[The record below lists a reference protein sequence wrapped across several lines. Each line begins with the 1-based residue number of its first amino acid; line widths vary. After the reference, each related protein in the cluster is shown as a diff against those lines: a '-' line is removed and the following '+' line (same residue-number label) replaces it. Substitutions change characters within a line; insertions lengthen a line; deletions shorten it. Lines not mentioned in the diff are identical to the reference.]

1 MTGRRSE
8 AKKAGV
14 EVGRHFDGS
23 THSGEELDTRH
34 LEAFL
39 GAVDAGSVTRAA
51 SMLQVS
57 QPTVT
62 NRIKAL
68 ERSLGLPLL
77 ERLPGGVRPTRA
89 GRSILEQAREI
100 VRLSV
105 RVRRMA
111 DASLAPQGKICV
123 GASESLIN
131 YRLLPLIEYLLLR
144 YPEMD
149 VSLRLS
155 TPQEA
160 LRMLRNGQMDC
171 VFMIGSGASQEDLE
185 HRDLCPEPLA
195 LVAGERR
202 AHSRPG
208 PQEAVSSILVTAD
221 LDVRHCGGLLN
232 EVESTL
238 RAGRTLKL
246 DSIAAVKRMAES
258 GIGVGLLPEVTV
270 AEDIADGRLRRVV
283 DWRPTTPTYTQALW
297 RRGDGGHPVLDA
309 VLKAASDVV
318 SAG

>member
-1 MTGRRSE
+1 MEGSRRS
-8 AKKAGV
+8 
-14 EVGRHFDGS
+14 VGLYFDES
-23 THSGEELDTRH
+23 THPGEELDTRH

-51 SMLQVS
+51 IVLQVT

-68 ERSLGLPLL
+68 ERSLGLTLL

-89 GRSILEQAREI
+89 GRSILDQAREI
-100 VRLSV
+100 MRLSSH
-105 RVRRMA
+105 VRRIA
-111 DASLAPQGKICV
+111 DASLTPQGKFCV

-131 YRLLPLIEYLLLR
+131 HRLLPLIEYLLLR
-144 YPEMD
+144 YPDMD

-160 LRMLRNGQMDC
+160 LAMLRNGQMDC
-171 VFMIGSGASQEDLE
+171 VFMIGSAGSDEDLE
-185 HRDLCPEPLA
+185 HCDLCPEPFA
-195 LVAGERR
+195 LVAGG
-202 AHSRPG
+202 RPG
-208 PQEAVSSILVTAD
+208 PREAVSSILVTAD
-221 LDVRHCGGLLN
+221 LDVRHCGVLLT
-232 EVESTL
+232 EVQSTL

-246 DSIAAVKRMAES
+246 DSITAVKRMAEG

-283 DWRPTTPTYTQALW
+283 DWRPATPTYTQALW
-297 RRGDGGHPVLDA
+297 RRGDVGHPALGA

-318 SAG
+318 NAG

>member
-1 MTGRRSE
+1 M
-8 AKKAGV
+8 
-14 EVGRHFDGS
+14 
-23 THSGEELDTRH
+23 DTRQ

-51 SMLQVS
+51 GVLRVT

-68 ERSLGLPLL
+68 ERSLGAILL

-89 GRSILEQAREI
+89 GRSILKQAREI
-100 VRLSV
+100 VRLSGH
-105 RVRRMA
+105 VRRIA
-111 DASLAPQGKICV
+111 DASLTPQGKICV
-123 GASESLIN
+123 GAPESLVN
-131 YRLLPLIEYLLLR
+131 HRLLPLIEYLLLR

-155 TPQEA
+155 PPQEA
-160 LRMLRNGQMDC
+160 VTLLRNGQVDC
-171 VFMIGSGASQEDLE
+171 VFMIGSGTSDEDLE
-185 HRDLCPEPLA
+185 HCDLCPEPFA
-195 LVAGERR
+195 LVAGARLGSGHQGR
-202 AHSRPG
+202 AEP
-208 PQEAVSSILVTAD
+208 VSSILVSAD
-221 LDVRHCGGLLN
+221 LGVRHCGGLLD

-238 RAGRTLKL
+238 RAGRTLHL
-246 DSIAAVKRMAES
+246 DSITAVKRMAEN

-283 DWRPTTPTYTQALW
+283 DWRPATPTYTQALW
-297 RRGDGGHPVLDA
+297 RRGDIGHPALDA

>member
-1 MTGRRSE
+1 M
-8 AKKAGV
+8 
-14 EVGRHFDGS
+14 HFDGS
-23 THSGEELDTRH
+23 TDTGEELDTRH

-51 SMLQVS
+51 SMLRVT

-100 VRLSV
+100 LRLSGH
-105 RVRRMA
+105 VRRIA
-111 DASLAPQGKICV
+111 DASLTPQGKICV

-131 YRLLPLIEYLLLR
+131 HRLLPLIEYLLLR
-144 YPEMD
+144 YPDMD

-160 LRMLRNGQMDC
+160 LVMLHNGEMDC
-171 VFMIGSGASQEDLE
+171 VFMIGSGASHEDLE
-185 HRDLCPEPLA
+185 YSDLCPEPFA
-195 LVAGERR
+195 LVAGERPGPG
-202 AHSRPG
+202 RPG
-208 PQEAVSSILVTAD
+208 TEEAVSSILVSAD
-221 LDVRHCGGLLN
+221 LDIRHCGGLLN

-238 RAGRTLKL
+238 RPGRTLRL
-246 DSIAAVKRMAES
+246 DSITAVKRMAES
-258 GIGVGLLPEVTV
+258 GIGMGLLPEVTV

-283 DWRPTTPTYTQALW
+283 DWRPATSTYTRALW
-297 RRGDGGHPVLDA
+297 RRGDAGHPALDA

-318 SAG
+318 SAD